1 LLLDRYGDGM
11 SSAAIEKAVKGLGKR
26 VGIPRIHPHLLRH
39 TFGTD
44 WLIHGGDLFSLQT
57 IMGHSDLDVMKVYVE
72 MSRVQMDVKH
82 HQVSPLSRLGVVRKL
97 RK

>member
-1 LLLDRYGDGM
+1 M
-11 SSAAIEKAVKGLGKR
+11 SATAIQKAVKNLGR
-26 VGIPRIHPHLLRH
+26 SVGIPRIHPHLLRH

-57 IMGHSDLDVMKVYVE
+57 IMGHSDLDVTKVYVE
-72 MSRVQMDVKH
+72 MSRVQMDLKH
-82 HQVSPLSRLGVVRKL
+82 QHVSPLSRLGVAKKL